1 MAKKS
6 ISRCKKRRHKKK
18 TVSVT
23 HVPLC
28 ALGAVIEEKQ
38 LFAPIH
44 QQVFISQKQLDY
56 RPTDKRVFTMLGI
69 VAGSESVY
77 EINTVLRPNKTLLRA
92 FGYRKCADQSVI
104 QTTINAAT
112 HINVCEL
119 SDAIDDIFQ
128 QHNCIGLCADD
139 AQSPSKLVTIDIDLS
154 ALPISK
160 TAQGAE
166 KGYVAKKKNQYTRQ
180 LARVIIPST
189 QEIVTQ
195 QLYSGST
202 KSLAVFKE
210 MVDSIEQ
217 SLQLKDKTKRQSI
230 KLRLDAGFGTDKNIN
245 FALWRGYQILVKVY
259 SWKRVNKLVKSVKHW
274 IAVPSAADNTPRE
287 AGWVTMPHRY
297 GRKTVAVAVRTPTK
311 KGTYSYS
318 VVVSTDTQASLAT
331 IVTDYDKRSGVPES
345 TFCQDYQGLKLRRRR
360 KNGFVA
366 QQVLLLL
373 SQLAHNLVIWMKQ
386 WLSNAV
392 VSTLMMGETQPK
404 TKRIKQ
410 AMLTHKTLDERGIK
424 RFLRQ
429 ILWLSGRV
437 VFKGSRIVG
446 IILNPLYPLIDRII
460 IALQAFLL
468 PYQISVSLDKRE

>member
-1 MAKKS
+1 
-6 ISRCKKRRHKKK
+6 
-18 TVSVT
+18 
-23 HVPLC
+23 
-28 ALGAVIEEKQ
+28 
-38 LFAPIH
+38 
-44 QQVFISQKQLDY
+44 
-56 RPTDKRVFTMLGI
+56 
-69 VAGSESVY
+69 
-77 EINTVLRPNKTLLRA
+77 
-92 FGYRKCADQSVI
+92 
-104 QTTINAAT
+104 
-112 HINVCEL
+112 
-119 SDAIDDIFQ
+119 
-128 QHNCIGLCADD
+128 
-139 AQSPSKLVTIDIDLS
+139 
-154 ALPISK
+154 
-160 TAQGAE
+160 
-166 KGYVAKKKNQYTRQ
+166 
-180 LARVIIPST
+180 
-189 QEIVTQ
+189 
-195 QLYSGST
+195 
-202 KSLAVFKE
+202 

-230 KLRLDAGFGTDKNIN
+230 KLRLDVGFGTDKNIN

-259 SWKRVNKLVKSVKHW
+259 SWKQVNKLVKSVKHW

-386 WLSNAV
+386 WLSDAV